1 MRPLGLDNRPCNDN
15 MFMFNPSVV
24 LFFLVLVLEVYAI
37 ASRDHIYYPMEWCLG
52 KSSLSLGGEVV
63 TGGLEG

>member
-1 MRPLGLDNRPCNDN
+1 MRPLGLDNGPGNDN
-15 MFMFNPSVV
+15 MFNPSVAF
-24 LFFLVLVLEVYAI
+24 FFLVLVFEVYAI
-37 ASRDHIYYPMEWCLG
+37 ASKDHIYYLMDWCLE